1 MNLEDRIS
9 LYYTSLTKSEKKVYQ
24 AVLKNPTTIVNNSI
38 QKAAKYLKVSV
49 ASIQRFINKIGY
61 SGYPEFKLALQHQE
75 KSESKNGEA
84 QRPKNPIVH
93 AYIRSLKVLESVNL
107 PLFLKPLVKDL
118 KDFDNIKAIG
128 NGNTAL
134 SAEQLVYSMYSEE
147 KFLDVVDT
155 TIKIDYLANA
165 VNKKDL
171 LIIFSVT
178 GPEDTYS
185 KLIKKANKVGAKT
198 YLITMNQESK
208 LIKEVSHSIILPSTH
223 VENSDSSLH
232 RVDSRAIFYIFAE
245 MISYYYAN
253 GFDN

>member
-1 MNLEDRIS
+1 MNLEDKIS

-38 QKAAKYLKVSV
+38 QKAAELLNVSV

-61 SGYPEFKLALQHQE
+61 SGYTEFKLALQHQE
-75 KSESKNGEA
+75 QDQDKSKK
-84 QRPKNPIVH
+84 QRKVKNPIVH
-93 AYIRSLKVLESVNL
+93 AYVRSLKVLENL
-107 PLFLKPLVKDL
+107 NLSQFLKPLIMDIK
-118 KDFDNIKAIG
+118 KYQNIKAIG

-134 SAEQLVYSMYSEE
+134 SAEQLVYSMYSEN
-147 KFLDVVDT
+147 KFIDCVDT
-155 TIKIDYLANA
+155 SIKIDYLADA
-165 VNKKDL
+165 LTKEDL

-178 GPEDTYS
+178 APEDTYL
-185 KLIKKANKVGAKT
+185 KLVRDAAKVGAKT

-208 LIKEVSHSIILPSTH
+208 LLTQVNHSIILPSTH

-253 GFDN
+253 GFIS

>member
-1 MNLEDRIS
+1 MNLEDKIS

-24 AVLKNPTTIVNNSI
+24 AVLKNPDTIVNNSI
-38 QKAAKYLKVSV
+38 QKAAQMLKVSV

-61 SGYPEFKLALQHQE
+61 SGYTEFKLALQHQE
-75 KSESKNGEA
+75 KDESNSRDRKKV
-84 QRPKNPIVH
+84 KNPIVH
-93 AYIRSLKVLESVNL
+93 AYIRSLKVLENMNL
-107 PLFLKPLVKDL
+107 SQFLKPLIKDI
-118 KDFDNIKAIG
+118 KTHKNIKAIG

-134 SAEQLVYSMYSEE
+134 SAEQLVYSMYSEN
-147 KFLDVVDT
+147 KFIDCVDT
-155 TIKIDYLANA
+155 SIKIDYLADA
-165 VNKKDL
+165 LNKEDL

-178 GPEDTYS
+178 APEDTYL
-185 KLIKKANKVGAKT
+185 KLIRSAIEIGAKT

-208 LIKEVSHSIILPSTH
+208 LLNKATYSIILPSTH

-253 GFDN
+253 GFKK

>member
-1 MNLEDRIS
+1 MNLEDKIS

-24 AVLKNPTTIVNNSI
+24 AVLKNPDTIVNNSI
-38 QKAAKYLKVSV
+38 QKAAHLLKVSV

-61 SGYPEFKLALQHQE
+61 SGYTEFKLALQHQE
-75 KSESKNGEA
+75 DDKKDNTNQPKA
-84 QRPKNPIVH
+84 KNPIIH
-93 AYIRSLKVLESVNL
+93 AYIRSLKVLENL
-107 PLFLKPLVKDL
+107 NLTQFLKPLIQDMKNH
-118 KDFDNIKAIG
+118 KNIKAIG

-134 SAEQLVYSMYSEE
+134 SAEQLVYSMYSEN
-147 KFLDVVDT
+147 KFIDSVDT
-155 TIKIDYLANA
+155 SIKIDYLADA
-165 VNKKDL
+165 LNKEDL

-178 GPEDTYS
+178 GPENTYL
-185 KLIKKANKVGAKT
+185 KLINNANKVGAKT

-208 LIKEVSHSIILPSTH
+208 LLKKVKHSIILPSTH

-253 GFDN
+253 GF